1 MIRKILMLFVLIIH
15 LAASGCAVVAIGVA
29 GAGAG
34 FGTYT
39 YLEGE
44 LRRMYQAGHEE
55 SIQAVMSALP
65 ELAMS
70 LKDKTSYDFG
80 IKTVITAQRRDGL
93 QVVIKIKSETAKVSE
108 IGVRSGYVG
117 IWDKQA
123 SEQIH
128 DVIAQRLRQ

>member
-1 MIRKILMLFVLIIH
+1 MIRKILMLILLI
-15 LAASGCAVVAIGVA
+15 AQCTGSGCAVVAIGAASA
-29 GAGAG
+29 GAGL
-34 FGTYT
+34 GTYT

-55 SIQAVMSALP
+55 GVQAVISSLP

-70 LKDKTSYDFG
+70 VKDKNVYDFG

-93 QVVIKIKSETAKVSE
+93 PVVIKIRSETSRVCE
-108 IGVRSGYVG
+108 IGIRCGYVG
-117 IWDKQA
+117 IWDKQT

-128 DVIAQRLRQ
+128 DVISQRLRQ